1 MYVCL
6 ICTSC
11 RSDRVRARACRAGR
25 AMRVRAAQIDRGGR
39 PERARHHVRGRA
51 QRRSW
56 RVWRRAWSRACDARG
71 LVSGCWPRVQV
82 RAQKSPVECGFG
94 LTGVCTLRYGV
105 ANAPKPHCAD
115 FSRVAGV
122 RGRAGREN
130 RRYRPKVLRDAR
142 YAARLPPLMVPGEPT
157 ACPYAALWLA
167 QSRPGRLAGCG

>member
-1 MYVCL
+1 MSEYVHHADLPELAHTHAELACV
-6 ICTSC
+6 
-11 RSDRVRARACRAGR
+11 RSWRARAQAT
-25 AMRVRAAQIDRGGR
+25 VPTWR
-39 PERARHHVRGRA
+39 PCPIVA
-51 QRRSW
+51 QRPAHTCT
-56 RVWRRAWSRACDARG
+56 RRAWSRACDARG

-82 RAQKSPVECGFG
+82 RAQKSPVECGSG
-94 LTGVCTLRYGV
+94 LTRVPTLRYSV

>member
-1 MYVCL
+1 M
-6 ICTSC
+6 
-11 RSDRVRARACRAGR
+11 
-25 AMRVRAAQIDRGGR
+25 
-39 PERARHHVRGRA
+39 
-51 QRRSW
+51 
-56 RVWRRAWSRACDARG
+56 
-71 LVSGCWPRVQV
+71 
-82 RAQKSPVECGFG
+82 
-94 LTGVCTLRYGV
+94 RYGV